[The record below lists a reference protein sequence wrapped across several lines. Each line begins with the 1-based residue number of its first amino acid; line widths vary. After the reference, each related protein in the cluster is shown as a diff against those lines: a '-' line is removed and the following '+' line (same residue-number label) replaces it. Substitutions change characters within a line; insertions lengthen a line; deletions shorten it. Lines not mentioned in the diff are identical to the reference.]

1 MASLLLPAVL
11 LDFVWLFLVFLL
23 PAIVAVYHRGYIAW
37 THFAVPARCSIE
49 HHDPVKLFLPK
60 LIPKS
65 AVKKKRDAVSYG
77 EISIR
82 DVLESADEACGI
94 MLMQSRALRCGPRA
108 SAVGLY
114 AGGAVLR
121 RRYSAVGAPRRLS

>member
-37 THFAVPARCSIE
+37 THFAVPAPCSIE
-49 HHDPVKLFLPK
+49 HHDPLKLFLPK

-65 AVKKKRDAVSYG
+65 AVKKKKRPHQMRSLTAK
-77 EISIR
+77 
-82 DVLESADEACGI
+82 
-94 MLMQSRALRCGPRA
+94 SRLAMFFSRQMKLAALC
-108 SAVGLY
+108 
-114 AGGAVLR
+114 
-121 RRYSAVGAPRRLS
+121 